1 MKQITS
7 ITTRSKQKMTLI
19 LDNNESVEFLLYY
32 LPRQQ
37 SWFYNFTYNDLT
49 VNCSRVV
56 LTPNALRQF
65 KRIIPF
71 GFMFTADSYVEPFNI
86 TDFSTGRVKMYL
98 LNKEE
103 VQQIESEIFN
113 L

>member
-1 MKQITS
+1 MQQITS
-7 ITTRSKQKMTLI
+7 ITNSSNQKMTLV
-19 LDNNESVEFLLYY
+19 LENNETVDFRLYY
-32 LPRQQ
+32 LARQQ
-37 SWFYNFTYNDLT
+37 SWFYDFTYNNLT

-71 GFMFTADSYVEPFNI
+71 GISFDADSFVEPFNI
-86 TDFSTGRVKMYL
+86 NDFSSGRIRMYVLTSDEVK
-98 LNKEE
+98 
-103 VQQIESEIFN
+103 QIESEIYN